1 MMKHNVS
8 TTTRTYIGETSY
20 TGNTWGSAVLVHP
33 DILKAINLIN
43 YTSHRDY
50 ISALL
55 KDKLPLVTHMRNS

>member
-20 TGNTWGSAVLVHP
+20 SNTWGIAVLVHP
-33 DILKAINLIN
+33 DILKALSIIN

-55 KDKLPLVTHMRNS
+55 EDKHPLVARMGGS